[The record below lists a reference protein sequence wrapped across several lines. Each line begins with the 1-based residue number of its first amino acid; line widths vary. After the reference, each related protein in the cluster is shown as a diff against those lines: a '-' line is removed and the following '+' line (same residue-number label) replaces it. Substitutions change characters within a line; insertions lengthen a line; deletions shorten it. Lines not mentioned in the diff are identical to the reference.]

1 MNRKLH
7 GLVLAAFLLIF
18 GFAGFTQQDSVVIS
32 LSLQNPQTHTVH
44 VTLQYKATAAKTVF
58 KMPNWTPG
66 YYQLMHY
73 AEQVTQFSAFDE
85 NNNPLAWE
93 HSNANTWEVH
103 TQPKKKVTLQYNVIA
118 DSAFVATSFIDSTH
132 AYITPAATFLYVEN
146 QIQLP
151 VSLNV
156 LSYEKWSRVATGLD
170 SIAGQQFQYTAPDFD
185 MLYDCPI
192 LAGNLEELPSFKV
205 GGVTHRFIGHRLA
218 DFNKQDFMNDL
229 KKIVTASY
237 NIMNDIPYQHYTF
250 LGIGPGNGG
259 IEHLTSSAN
268 SFTGAELNNENG
280 RKSILSFLAHEYFH
294 NYNVKRIRPI
304 ELGPFDYEHGSKTNQ
319 LWISEG
325 WTVYYEY
332 LLLAR
337 AGILSANDLYKNFQ
351 VNILAY
357 EKHNGRLVQS
367 LSQSSSETWND
378 GPFGN
383 DKNKTISYYDKGPV
397 VALLLDFE
405 IRHQTKNTKSLDDVM
420 RLLYQKFYKEK
431 QRGFTEKEFW
441 AACESIA
448 GTSLT
453 TIYNYVHSTE
463 ELNYQ
468 KYLAYAGL
476 NIDAQNRSFAVT
488 PVANPDSLQQKI
500 LASWLIGSS
509 N

>member
-1 MNRKLH
+1 MNRKLQV
-7 GLVLAAFLLIF
+7 LVLAASLLIS
-18 GFAGFTQQDSVVIS
+18 GFDSFAQKDSVVIS

-44 VTLQYKATAAKTVF
+44 VTLQYRGTAEKTIF

-66 YYQLMHY
+66 YYQMMNY
-73 AEQVTQFSAFDE
+73 ADHVTGFSAFDE
-85 NNNPLAWE
+85 NSNALAWART
-93 HSNANTWEVH
+93 NANTWEVQ
-103 TQPKKKVTLQYNVIA
+103 TQQRKKITLEYDVVA
-118 DSAFVATSFIDSTH
+118 DSAFVATSFIDSSH
-132 AYITPAATFLYVEN
+132 AYIIPAATFLYVEN
-146 QIQLP
+146 KIQLP
-151 VSLNV
+151 ISLKI

-170 SIAGQQFQYTAPDFD
+170 SIAGKQFQYTAPDFD

-205 GGVTHRFIGHRLA
+205 GGITHRFIGYKLA
-218 DFNKQDFMNDL
+218 DFDKTAFMNDL
-229 KKIVTASY
+229 EKIVTASY
-237 NIMNDIPYQHYTF
+237 RIMKDIPYKHYTF

-280 RKSILSFLAHEYFH
+280 RKSMLSFLAHEYFH
-294 NYNVKRIRPI
+294 NYNVKRIRPV
-304 ELGPFDYEHGSKTNQ
+304 ELGPFDYDNGSKTDQ

-337 AGILSANDLYKNFQ
+337 AGVLSADDLYKNFQ
-351 VNILAY
+351 RNILAY

-383 DKNKTISYYDKGPV
+383 DKEKTISYYDKGPV

-405 IRHQTKNTKSLDDVM
+405 IRHQTKNAKSLDDVM
-420 RLLYQKFYKEK
+420 RLLYQKFYREK

-448 GTSLT
+448 GKSLT
-453 TIYNYVHSTE
+453 AIYDYVHSTAD
-463 ELNYQ
+463 LDYQ
-468 KYLAYAGL
+468 KYLGYAGL
-476 NIDAQNRSFAVT
+476 NIDTQNRSFAIQ
-488 PVANPDSLQQKI
+488 PMGNSDALQQKI
-500 LASWLIGSS
+500 LESWVKGNLK
-509 N
+509 

>member
-1 MNRKLH
+1 MNRTLH
-7 GLVLAAFLLIF
+7 SLVLTAFQLIF
-18 GFAGFTQQDSVVIS
+18 GFAGFTQKDSVVIS

-44 VTLQYKATAAKTVF
+44 VTLQYKATAEKTVF

-66 YYQLMHY
+66 YYQFMNYTEH
-73 AEQVTQFSAFDE
+73 VTNFSAFDE
-85 NNNPLAWE
+85 NNNPLTCE
-93 HSNANTWEVH
+93 HVNANTWEVP
-103 TQPKKKVTLQYNVIA
+103 TRPQKKVTLQYDVVA
-118 DSAFVATSFIDSTH
+118 DSVFVATSFIDSTH
-132 AYITPAATFLYVEN
+132 AYIVPAATFLYVEN

-151 VSLNV
+151 VSLKV
-156 LSYEKWSRVATGLD
+156 FPYEKWSRVATGLD
-170 SIAGQQFQYTAPDFD
+170 SIGGQQFQYTAPDFD
-185 MLYDCPI
+185 MLYDCP
-192 LAGNLEELPSFKV
+192 LLVGNLEELPSFKV
-205 GGVTHRFIGHRLA
+205 NGINHRFIGYQLA
-218 DFNKQDFMNDL
+218 DFDKQALMNDL
-229 KKIVTASY
+229 KKIVTTSY
-237 NIMNDIPYQHYTF
+237 IIMKDIPYQHYTF

-280 RKSILSFLAHEYFH
+280 RKSMLSFLAHEYFH

-304 ELGPFDYEHGSKTNQ
+304 ELGPFDYEHGSKTDQ

-337 AGILSANDLYKNFQ
+337 AGILSADDLYKNFQ
-351 VNILAY
+351 GNILAY
-357 EKHNGRLVQS
+357 EKHNGRLMQS

-383 DKNKTISYYDKGPV
+383 DKDKTISYYDKGPV

-405 IRHQTKNTKSLDDVM
+405 IRHQTKNAKSLDDVV

-441 AACESIA
+441 TACESIA
-448 GTSLT
+448 GTPLT
-453 TIYNYVHSTE
+453 TIYNYVHSTA

-476 NIDAQNRSFAVT
+476 NVDIQNRSFAIL
-488 PVANPDSLQQKI
+488 PIGNPDTLQQKI
-500 LASWLIGSS
+500 LASWIKGNS